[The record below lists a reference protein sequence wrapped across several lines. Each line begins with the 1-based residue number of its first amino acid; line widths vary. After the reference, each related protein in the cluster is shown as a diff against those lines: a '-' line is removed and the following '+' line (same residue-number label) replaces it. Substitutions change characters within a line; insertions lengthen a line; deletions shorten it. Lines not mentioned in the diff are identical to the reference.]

1 MLLTNNSETSF
12 LNLPQLSKN
21 EKREIWLKRK
31 EITLETLANL
41 VGVKVSGLS
50 KNLRNKTMPVEQ
62 HAVLVDFGLPPE
74 ILPAPQDQKRG
85 PKPRNTQ
92 MQA

>member
-1 MLLTNNSETSF
+1 MVNSETTF

-41 VGVKVSGLS
+41 VGVKVPGLS

-62 HAVLVDFGLPPE
+62 HATLVAYGLPPE
-74 ILPAPQDQKRG
+74 ILPAPLDQKRG
-85 PKPRNTQ
+85 PKPRNAD
-92 MQA
+92 MQP